1 MLSEQT
7 LVKER
12 YLLLRIL
19 GKGGFSEVW
28 LADDRLTST
37 QVALKFYAS
46 SVGLDDEGI
55 QLFIREFSLLSDLNH
70 SNLLKP
76 SHYDHFEKMPFLVLT
91 YCENGSAL
99 KLINRMTE
107 EKAWLFLRDVS
118 EGLHYLHSN
127 KPPIIHQDIK
137 PDNILIDKNDRFVI
151 TDFGISTRIRRTLR
165 KATAV
170 AATGGTQAYMPP
182 ERFGRDP
189 SPIKASD
196 IYSLGAT
203 MFELLT
209 GEIPFGE
216 LGGLSQKNGADI
228 PLIKRNYSNQLKDI
242 VYRCL
247 ARDAWERP
255 TALEISACAGKMLKM
270 GVGQGPVPNDD
281 GDIDIDNDSG
291 IGSGGGMDIGGGSGT
306 KNIIAVLAGG
316 LVLVVFIIAAFFVVN
331 RASDNLEKKKALYE
345 YYIHQGDSLSGV
357 GQKEDANFEWMYVD
371 ALKKYQMALGTVE
384 KIDNLSKEKNRA
396 QEKIDVMKE
405 LIKKTHGEFLYKA
418 KRMKEDYDALPAAK
432 VFTERANSLKDSL
445 DFIDMNMQEIK

>member
-28 LADDRLTST
+28 LADDTWTST
-37 QVALKFYAS
+37 KVALKFYAS
-46 SVGLDDEGI
+46 SVGLDEEGI

-76 SHYDHFEKMPFLVLT
+76 SHYDHYEKMPFLVLT

-137 PDNILIDKNDRFVI
+137 PDNILIDRNDRFVI

-165 KATAV
+165 KATSV
-170 AATGGTQAYMPP
+170 TATAGTHAYMPP

-189 SPIKASD
+189 LPIKASD

-209 GEIPFGE
+209 GEIPFGDD
-216 LGGLSQKNGADI
+216 GGLWQKKGADI
-228 PLIKRNYSNQLKDI
+228 PLIKRNYSNQLKKL

-247 ARDAWERP
+247 AKETWERP
-255 TALEISACAGKMLKM
+255 TALEISTYAKKMLEM
-270 GVGQGPVPNDD
+270 GIEQGPVPDD
-281 GDIDIDNDSG
+281 GGDIDDNIG
-291 IGSGGGMDIGGGSGT
+291 FGGSGGMGIGGGNGT
-306 KNIIAVLAGG
+306 KNIIAILAGG

-331 RASDNLEKKKALYE
+331 KASDNLEKKKALYE
-345 YYIHQGDSLSGV
+345 HYIYQGDSLSGI

-371 ALKKYQMALGTVE
+371 ALKKYQMALETVE
-384 KIDNLSKEKNRA
+384 KIDNLSTEKNRA
-396 QEKIDVMKE
+396 QEKIDVTKG
-405 LIKKTHGEFLYKA
+405 LIKKTHDEFLYKA
-418 KRMKEDYDALPAAK
+418 EKMKDYDALPEAK
-432 VFTERANSLKDSL
+432 AFTERANSLKDSL
-445 DFIDMNMQEIK
+445 DFIDMNTP